1 MATASTG
8 PGVLYQTLRTFNSL
22 GCDDEALCYAAYRV
36 YIHLKDE
43 KKLNDVQYHYA
54 PSLRLIYL
62 TARRAASAPAE
73 LYIPTLATEELALE
87 LLDHYRSL
95 GEFDGLILAICDPSS
110 TVLLY
115 RATAGLKDI
124 SGKLPSRGQLLRQ
137 KQQQQQTEV
146 KPQR

>member
-1 MATASTG
+1 MATQSTG
-8 PGVLYQTLRTFNSL
+8 VSYETLRTFNSL
-22 GCDDEALCYAAYRV
+22 GCNDEALCYAAYRV

-54 PSLRLIYL
+54 PSLQLVYL
-62 TARRAASAPAE
+62 TARRAPSAPAE

-87 LLDHYRSL
+87 RLDHYRSL
-95 GEFDGLILAICDPSS
+95 GEFEGLILAICDPSS

-124 SGKLPSRGQLLRQ
+124 SGKLPSRGKLLRQ
-137 KQQQQQTEV
+137 KQQQQQTEAQ
-146 KPQR
+146 PQR